1 MSKGAVEALRA
12 QREANYLM
20 NQERMKEDQG
30 KTADRPE
37 YVAKKRAKKKKAKSS
52 RKRG

>member
-20 NQERMKEDQG
+20 NQQRMKEQQG
-30 KTADRPE
+30 KTVDRPKA
-37 YVAKKRAKKKKAKSS
+37 VVKKAPKKKPAKSS